1 MPLILVQNLNLQNQG
16 KSCPSSRSTT
26 SRTGSRCSKI
36 FKQFSRPTILGNRNP
51 GIGTENVFKDV
62 YELRGKNRVWV
73 YYPELNG
80 KIEILGK

>member
-1 MPLILVQNLNLQNQG
+1 MVKTG
-16 KSCPSSRSTT
+16 DSVPSV
-26 SRTGSRCSKI
+26 
-36 FKQFSRPTILGNRNP
+36 PTPTLP
-51 GIGTENVFKDV
+51 GIETENVFKDV